1 MIRMTWS
8 HRRTVPSPCNERGIQ
23 TMPAVSHRHR
33 ANVLGVGVDAI
44 DLEGAL
50 QRVRKVLESGERG
63 YVCAVGVHGVLT
75 ALRDKRMARALA
87 DASIVIPDG
96 TPTVWVGRL
105 QRCEQMGHVP
115 GPTLMREIFRRKD
128 FANLTH
134 YLYGGKEGVAGELAR
149 NLASKFRHVR
159 IVGTHTPPFRALTA
173 AEEGALIEEIA
184 ALKPDIFWVGIST
197 PKQELFMRRML
208 QRLNTRLMFGVGAAF
223 DIHTGRIRDCAPWIK
238 AAGFQWLHRLVQD
251 PKRLW
256 RRNLNN
262 STFLWHIALQ
272 LSGLR
277 AFPLTASS
285 RDLHAICEEQSDS
298 ARFEPSSAI
307 NI

>member
-1 MIRMTWS
+1 MTWS
-8 HRRTVPSPCNERGIQ
+8 HKRTASTHSNQGGIP
-23 TMPAVSHRHR
+23 TTPAVSHRRR
-33 ANVLGVGVDAI
+33 ANVLGVGVDAL

-50 QRVRKVLESGERG
+50 ERVREVLELGKRG
-63 YVCAVGVHGVLT
+63 YVCAVGVHGVLA

-87 DASIVIPDG
+87 DACIVIPDG

-115 GPTLMREIFRRKD
+115 GPTLMQEIFRRKD

-149 NLASKFRHVR
+149 NLASKYPHAR
-159 IVGTHTPPFRALTA
+159 IVGIHTPPFRALTA
-173 AEEGALIEEIA
+173 AEEDALIGEIDR
-184 ALKPDIFWVGIST
+184 LKPDIFWVGIST
-197 PKQELFMRRML
+197 PKQELFMRSMS
-208 QRLNTRLMFGVGAAF
+208 QRLRTRLMFGVGAAF
-223 DIHTGRIRDCAPWIK
+223 DFHTGRIRDCAPWIK

-272 LSGLR
+272 LSGVKTV
-277 AFPLTASS
+277 PLTTSS
-285 RDLHAICEEQSDS
+285 RDLHAISGGQDDS
-298 ARFEPSSAI
+298 TQFDPSSAI
-307 NI
+307 NT